1 MKELFKQII
10 LEKQDWIKRLKLVS
24 REIEIES
31 AANYVFT
38 GLRRAGK
45 SYFLYQIALQKISK
59 NKIQEI
65 LMINF
70 EDERLVELTN
80 MDLQLILEAYRE
92 MFSVQPMIFLDEI
105 QNVPQWQK
113 FVRRLADEGMRV
125 YITGSNAEMLS
136 HEIASVLGGRFIN
149 KEILPLSFSEF
160 LNFQGIA
167 HSDQSKYNN
176 ERFAIKKAYELYL
189 RFGAFPELIQLDNKR
204 EFLSNVYQK
213 LFYGD
218 LISRYQIS
226 NPQILKLLLK
236 KLAES
241 VNNETSVNRIK
252 NLIKSTGI
260 SIGNNTLFDY
270 LSYLEFSFMIASISN
285 YYSKFVEKENI
296 KKYYFLDTGI
306 LGLFLVNQDSKL
318 LENQV
323 YIELRRRGYQVYFLK
338 RNTEVDFY
346 IPEYQLLIQVSY
358 SLKEKETYDREVKGL
373 EKAMKEFNIDNGMVI
388 TYDESDEIKS
398 AHGIIKVIPAWI
410 WLLEK
415 NN

>member
-10 LEKQDWIKRLKLVS
+10 LEKQDWIKQLKLIP
-24 REIEIES
+24 REIQIET

-45 SYFLYQIALQKISK
+45 SYFLYQIALQKINK
-59 NKIQEI
+59 NQFQEI

-92 MFSVQPMIFLDEI
+92 MFSEQPIIFLDEI

-160 LNFQGIA
+160 LNFQQIKY
-167 HSDQSKYNN
+167 SEKSKYNN
-176 ERFAIKKAYELYL
+176 DRFAIKKAYEQYL
-189 RFGAFPELIQLDNKR
+189 KFGAFPELIRLDNKR

-218 LISRYQIS
+218 LIARYQIS

-252 NLIKSTGI
+252 NLIKSTGL

-270 LSYLEFSFMIASISN
+270 LSYLESSFMIATVSN

-346 IPEYQLLIQVSY
+346 IPEHQLLIQVSY

-373 EKAMKEFNIDNGMVI
+373 EKAMKEFNIENGMII

-398 AHGIIKVIPAWI
+398 AYGTIKVIPAWI

-415 NN
+415 NI

>member
-1 MKELFKQII
+1 
-10 LEKQDWIKRLKLVS
+10 
-24 REIEIES
+24 
-31 AANYVFT
+31 
-38 GLRRAGK
+38 
-45 SYFLYQIALQKISK
+45 
-59 NKIQEI
+59 
-65 LMINF
+65 
-70 EDERLVELTN
+70 
-80 MDLQLILEAYRE
+80 LIR
-92 MFSVQPMIFLDEI
+92 
-105 QNVPQWQK
+105 
-113 FVRRLADEGMRV
+113 
-125 YITGSNAEMLS
+125 
-136 HEIASVLGGRFIN
+136 
-149 KEILPLSFSEF
+149 
-160 LNFQGIA
+160 
-167 HSDQSKYNN
+167 
-176 ERFAIKKAYELYL
+176 
-189 RFGAFPELIQLDNKR
+189 LDNKR

-218 LISRYQIS
+218 LIARYQIS

-270 LSYLEFSFMIASISN
+270 LSYLESSFMIASVSN

-323 YIELRRRGYQVYFLK
+323 YIELRRRGYQIYFLK

-346 IPEYQLLIQVSY
+346 IPDHQLLIQVSY

-373 EKAMKEFNIDNGMVI
+373 EKAMKEFNIDNGMII

-398 AHGIIKVIPAWI
+398 AHGTIKVIPAWI

>member
-1 MKELFKQII
+1 
-10 LEKQDWIKRLKLVS
+10 
-24 REIEIES
+24 
-31 AANYVFT
+31 
-38 GLRRAGK
+38 
-45 SYFLYQIALQKISK
+45 
-59 NKIQEI
+59 
-65 LMINF
+65 
-70 EDERLVELTN
+70 
-80 MDLQLILEAYRE
+80 
-92 MFSVQPMIFLDEI
+92 
-105 QNVPQWQK
+105 
-113 FVRRLADEGMRV
+113 MRV

-285 YYSKFVEKENI
+285 YYSKFVEKESTPAD
-296 KKYYFLDTGI
+296 FG
-306 LGLFLVNQDSKL
+306 V
-318 LENQV
+318 
-323 YIELRRRGYQVYFLK
+323 IELLWNIFGGTVNEQGFKVLDPHIGAIYGDSITLDRQIQIYERLAAKGFASTNIVLGVGSYTYQMNTRDTLGFAAKGAWFEVEENGVKTGYDIFKDPVTDNGTK
-338 RNTEVDFY
+338 K
-346 IPEYQLLIQVSY
+346 
-358 SLKEKETYDREVKGL
+358 SLKGLICVTKDHDGEYIVNTQCTPEMEAAGVLQTIYEDGKFYNQTSLTAIRSAIETL
-373 EKAMKEFNIDNGMVI
+373 I
-388 TYDESDEIKS
+388 
-398 AHGIIKVIPAWI
+398 
-410 WLLEK
+410 
-415 NN
+415 